1 MKRFSYVLLFML
13 TLGLFLPACNG
24 DLDQLRSN
32 GQMTSATV
40 LSKRETSA
48 LKAKNRHYSLGVG
61 FFAQDSAEIAKGAHQ
76 DDVLKDTTM
85 SMADRINNWQP
96 GSAIGEYTTV
106 DIDVSKPI
114 YDKYKDG
121 DKVDV
126 VYLPSDPK
134 IVRLKEQ
141 L

>member
-1 MKRFSYVLLFML
+1 MTPILLAIALLF
-13 TLGLFLPACNG
+13 TACNG
-24 DLDQLRSN
+24 DLDQLRSH
-32 GQMTSATV
+32 GQTTSATV

-48 LKAKNRHYSLGVG
+48 LKAKNRHFSLGVG
-61 FFAQDSAEIAKGAHQ
+61 FFAQDSAEIAKAAHQ
-76 DDVLKDTTM
+76 NDVLKDTTK
-85 SMADRINNWQP
+85 SMADRINDWQP

-121 DKVDV
+121 DKVEI

-134 IVRLKEQ
+134 VVRLKEQ